1 MANPLEKFGEETKK
15 LTEKIDPLA
24 VLRNTKAEMAELSGT
39 AAHKLSPS
47 ERAQNEI
54 DKLILNH
61 KAELDRLQKEA
72 EQIIKEA
79 VENLNPNEGFLQY
92 PSDIAN
98 RPVVLRETAMKLY
111 MIAQRMA
118 KILGC
123 ELAPSSS
130 YRSVNYQQFIW
141 KQKFEECK
149 LKWKKQSRKEKI
161 NLISGWENNPSLK
174 TASLKKRKRKINE
187 WEKNDEAIKRW
198 ARSSV
203 APPGGSPH
211 HTGGAIDIGGKNHL
225 KVMPV
230 SKEYE
235 NALRTSNAPEETFK
249 KLILREIM
257 TKAGFENYEMEPW
270 HWEVFTE
277 RWAHHKTHPLFSWQK
292 KWEKPLWKGKSMQDE
307 PSWSKILSEDLG
319 QPICPVY
326 PNKDALYRQEH
337 YYKTKIPYVKTGD
350 IETIKHV
357 PKYKTTSPEEQMLAL
372 FNSVNKSLLSGNYE
386 QDPPEPDLAK
396 SSEKI
401 TKEPS
406 ELTQKAIN
414 EFEHIFTHE
423 CPSTTS
429 KCYYFLSPDRE
440 IIGDDGPEHIYY
452 RIPPGK
458 DKDSYLLERKA
469 KLKYRTGRSDDPDWE
484 DWEKGPRKNTY
495 SKRDEIG
502 KCIKN
507 IGELQKEYPDKEI
520 IPEIEK
526 KFAEEFYETPLGR
539 IFNDKF
545 VHRYLIH
552 GLIVL
557 ESSYD
562 PRSLSGEGAL
572 GIWQLMPDTAK
583 EVGLKVQIV
592 DFKTF
597 SKSPGTRT
605 EKQMRK
611 QYERYRETFSKLLKT
626 KTFQES
632 IKIDERIDPEKS
644 TKAAVL
650 SLNKNFEYFKQAKT
664 DKGEPILDYLMETYN
679 LSPEDFL
686 LPLVI
691 DSHHSGMGNVRKM
704 LEWFANTYSKEK
716 IQEVYGNGPYGKDI
730 YFLISKLYEKTRG
743 KNGSNNL
750 SYGHESR
757 DYYLK
762 AMAMYQ
768 GLKKGNGLIPKASFY
783 MENFGRKF
791 SRAGRL
797 TFAGKKDTPQQELEA
812 LANDFTYDLKLIEIL
827 FNNKNFPKE
836 SLHNFAY
843 HRSEEVRILLAKSPY
858 AWENTYA
865 VIVLNEKS
873 EKVIAALAGNKKCP
887 KKVLSSI
894 YKKYYDKKYRNILL
908 KLAGNINTPQ
918 EIIDKME
925 QRELF
930 K

>member
-1 MANPLEKFGEETKK
+1 MANPLEKLGEETKK

-24 VLRNTKAEMAELSGT
+24 VSRSTKAEMAELSET

-47 ERAQNEI
+47 ERAQEEI
-54 DKLILNH
+54 DKLILSH

-92 PSDIAN
+92 PSDIAD

-111 MIAQRMA
+111 VIAQRMA

-141 KQKFEECK
+141 KQKFEEYK
-149 LKWKKQSRKEKI
+149 LKWGKQSEKEKI

-174 TASLKKRKRKINE
+174 TVSSKEKKRKINE

-198 ARSSV
+198 TRSFA

-211 HTGGAIDIGGKNHL
+211 HTGGAIDIGGKNYL
-225 KVMPV
+225 GIISM
-230 SKEYE
+230 SKEYK
-235 NALRTSNAPEETFK
+235 NTLKTSQAPKTFK

-277 RWAHHKTHPLFSWQK
+277 RWAHHKTHPPLPWQK
-292 KWEKPLWKGKSMQDE
+292 KWEKPLWEGKSMQDE
-307 PSWSKILSEDLG
+307 PSWSKILREDLG
-319 QPICPVY
+319 RPTCPVY
-326 PNKDALYRQEH
+326 PTKDALYRQEN

-357 PKYKTTSPEEQMLAL
+357 PKYKATSPGEQMLAL

-386 QDPPEPDLAK
+386 QDPLEPDLAE

-406 ELTQKAIN
+406 ALAQKAID

-440 IIGDDGPEHIYY
+440 IIGDDGPEHVYY
-452 RIPPGK
+452 RIPLDK

-469 KLKYRTGRSDDPDWE
+469 KLKYRTGHSDDPDWK

-495 SKRDEIG
+495 SKRDEIEG
-502 KCIKN
+502 CIKN
-507 IGELQKEYPDKEI
+507 IDELQKEYPDKEI

-526 KFAEEFYETPLGR
+526 KFAEEFYKTPLGR
-539 IFNDKF
+539 MFNDKF
-545 VHRYLIH
+545 IHRYLIH

-562 PRSLSGEGAL
+562 PKSLSKAGAL

-583 EVGLKVQIV
+583 EAGLKVQ
-592 DFKTF
+592 TANL
-597 SKSPGTRT
+597 PR
-605 EKQMRK
+605 
-611 QYERYRETFSKLLKT
+611 LLKT
-626 KTFQES
+626 KTLQEL

-664 DKGEPILDYLMETYN
+664 DKGEPVLDYLMETYN

-730 YFLISKLYEKTRG
+730 YFLISKLYEKTHG

-768 GLKKGNGLIPKASFY
+768 GLKKGNSLISKASFY
-783 MENFGRKF
+783 MENFGREF

-797 TFAGKKDTPQQELEA
+797 AFAGKEDAPQQELEA
-812 LANDFTYDLKLIEIL
+812 LANNFDHDLKLMETL
-827 FNNKNFPKE
+827 FSNKNFPKE

-843 HRSEEVRILLAKSPY
+843 HRSEEVRILLAKSPC
-858 AWENTYA
+858 AWGNTYA
-865 VIVLNEKS
+865 VIALNEKS

-894 YKKYYDKKYRNILL
+894 YKKYHDKKHINILFE
-908 KLAGNINTPQ
+908 LAGNVNTPQ
-918 EIIDKME
+918 ETIDEME
-925 QRELF
+925 QQGLF